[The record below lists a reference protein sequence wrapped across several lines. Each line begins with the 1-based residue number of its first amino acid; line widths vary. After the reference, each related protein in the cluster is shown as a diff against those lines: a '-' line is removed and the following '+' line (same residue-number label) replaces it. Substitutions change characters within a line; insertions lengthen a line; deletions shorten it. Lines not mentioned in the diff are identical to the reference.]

1 MSDPLRGASS
11 AVAGAG
17 LGPRVRVP
25 WSSRWRYFRQGLLPI
40 LTLLGCGA
48 LVFWLWER
56 QGRQPNGVG
65 EVEAVRVD
73 VAVRIDGLLVPLR
86 DSPPWRLL
94 DQVSANAPIARLDDR
109 PLEARLTA
117 FRAELLRLR
126 KTLEAE
132 QVRVALAEA
141 DRRTTHLREAARLA
155 WQVEQDRMSVLD
167 RRALVEGDR
176 IVLERRDARVKFLTP
191 LHERGAVSDLEISD
205 ERLLRDEIRK
215 RLAES
220 QKALDEAAQ
229 KHQAAA
235 ERLKELP
242 PLLVAEVKQ
251 LLAPVE
257 AAVAVQE
264 ANIGQIELER
274 EWLDIRA
281 PIAGTIVAV
290 HRRPGQSVRAG
301 DPVVTI
307 AADQGRYIVGYV
319 PQENRFRPEAG
330 MAVEVRSRLPASPT
344 HEGVVDQV
352 GPQIELIPEHQ
363 RRNAQMMEW
372 GQPVRI
378 LLPNGLEAR
387 PGELLDIRFDPA
399 RRS

>member
-1 MSDPLRGASS
+1 M
-11 AVAGAG
+11 
-17 LGPRVRVP
+17 P
-25 WSSRWRYFRQGLLPI
+25 WSSRWRRFRQGLLPI
-40 LTLLGCGA
+40 LTFLGCGA
-48 LVFWLWER
+48 LVFWGLER
-56 QGRQPNGVG
+56 QGQQPNGVG

-94 DQVSANAPIARLDDR
+94 DQVPADAPIARLDDR

-141 DRRTTHLREAARLA
+141 DRRTTHLREATRLA

-191 LHERGAVSDLEISD
+191 LHQRGAVSDLEISD

-229 KHQAAA
+229 KCQAAA

-242 PLLVAEVKQ
+242 PLVAAEVKQ

-330 MAVEVRSRLPASPT
+330 MAVEVQSRLPASPT
-344 HEGVVDQV
+344 LEGVVDQV

-378 LLPNGLEAR
+378 LLPEGLEAR
-387 PGELLDIRFDPA
+387 PGELLDIRFNPA

>member
-1 MSDPLRGASS
+1 M
-11 AVAGAG
+11 
-17 LGPRVRVP
+17 P
-25 WSSRWRYFRQGLLPI
+25 WSSRWRRFRQGLLPI
-40 LTLLGCGA
+40 LTFLGCG
-48 LVFWLWER
+48 LLIFWLWES

-86 DSPPWRLL
+86 DSPPWKLL

-117 FRAELLRLR
+117 FRAELFRLR

-141 DRRTTHLREAARLA
+141 DRRTTHLLEAARLA

-176 IVLERRDARVKFLTP
+176 IVLERRDARVNFLTP
-191 LHERGAVSDLEISD
+191 LHQRGAVSDLEMSD
-205 ERLLRDEIRK
+205 DRLLRDEVGK

-229 KHQAAA
+229 KYQAAA

-242 PLLVAEVKQ
+242 PLVLAEVKQ

-319 PQENRFRPEAG
+319 PQENRFRPEVG
-330 MAVEVRSRLPASPT
+330 MAVEVRSRLPGIPPR
-344 HEGVVDQV
+344 EGVVDQV
-352 GPQIELIPEHQ
+352 GPQVEPIPVHQ
-363 RRNAQMMEW
+363 RRSAQVMEW

-378 LLPNGLEAR
+378 LLPEGLEAR